1 MVENSKGVCV
11 VAGVGPGIG
20 ASYARRFAEEGHAVA
35 LLARSTGFSA
45 KLAASLQRARAFACD
60 VGDEESVAQA
70 FAAIR
75 AELGE
80 PEVLLYNAGSGM
92 FTGIEETT
100 AAQMEAA
107 WRVNA
112 LGAFLCAKQAIP
124 AMKRAG
130 RGAIVI
136 TGATASR
143 KGGARAAPFAS
154 AKGAQRLLAE
164 SMARALWPAGIHVA
178 LIVVDGVVDL
188 PRARE
193 RLKDKPDSF
202 FVQPDAVADT
212 ALQLVRQHR
221 AAWSFEV
228 EARPFAEQW

>member
-1 MVENSKGVCV
+1 MEIREPVCV

-20 ASYARRFAEEGHAVA
+20 ASYARRFASEGYAVA
-35 LLARSTGFSA
+35 LLARGTGFSA
-45 KLAASLQRARAFACD
+45 ELAASLPRARAFGCD

-70 FAAIR
+70 FSAIR
-75 AELGE
+75 AGLGE
-80 PEVLLYNAGSGM
+80 PEVLLYNAGSGV

-130 RGAIVI
+130 RGAIVL

-143 KGGARAAPFAS
+143 KGGARSAPFAS

-188 PRARE
+188 PRSRE

-202 FVQPDAVADT
+202 FVQPDAVAET
-212 ALQLVRQHR
+212 ALRLVEQHR
-221 AAWSFEV
+221 SAWSFEV
-228 EARPFAEQW
+228 EARPFGETW

>member
-1 MVENSKGVCV
+1 METGKAVCV

-20 ASYARRFAEEGHAVA
+20 ASYARRFAKEGYAVA
-35 LLARSTGFSA
+35 LLARGSGFSA
-45 KLAASLQRARAFACD
+45 ELAASLQRARAFACD
-60 VGDEESVAQA
+60 VGDEASVAQA

-75 AELGE
+75 ADLGE
-80 PEVLLYNAGSGM
+80 PDVLLYNAGSGV

-107 WRVNA
+107 WRVNT

-130 RGAIVI
+130 RGAIVL

-143 KGGARAAPFAS
+143 KGGARSAPFAS

-178 LIVVDGVVDL
+178 LIIVDGVVDL
-188 PRARE
+188 PRTRE
-193 RLKDKPDSF
+193 RLKDKPESF
-202 FVQPDAVADT
+202 FVQPDAVAET
-212 ALQLVRQHR
+212 ALRLVQQHR
-221 AAWSFEV
+221 SGWSFEV

>member
-1 MVENSKGVCV
+1 METGKAVCV

-20 ASYARRFAEEGHAVA
+20 AAYARRFAGEGYAVA
-35 LLARSTGFSA
+35 LLARSSGFSA
-45 KLAASLQRARAFACD
+45 GLAASLPRARAFTCD
-60 VGDEESVAQA
+60 VGDEASVAQA
-70 FAAIR
+70 FSSIR
-75 AELGE
+75 GE
-80 PEVLLYNAGSGM
+80 MGEAEVLLYNAGSGV

-130 RGAIVI
+130 CGAIVL

-143 KGGARAAPFAS
+143 KGGARSAPFAS

-202 FVQPDAVADT
+202 FVQPDAVAGT
-212 ALQLVRQHR
+212 ALGLVQQPRS
-221 AAWSFEV
+221 AWSFEV